1 MSYLRFIG
9 LLFSFLSLAFVST
22 GQDKIIDQVVAV
34 VGGNIILKSDVET
47 TYLQAQAEGMVSDG
61 DMKCEIFEN
70 LLVDKLL
77 LAEAELDTLIE
88 VTPSQINQ
96 QLEATMQM
104 YISRLG
110 SEKQVED
117 YFGKPLAALKSDMEE
132 PIRNRILTQQMQA
145 KIVENVTATPSEVRA
160 YYRSLNEDEI
170 PVIPTQYEYQ
180 QIVMIPP
187 IELAEENRVK
197 AQLRDLKKRIEEGAS
212 FGSLAMFYSEGP
224 EASNGGELPY
234 RGRAELD
241 PAYASAAFNLRDD
254 RISNV
259 VESEMGYHIIQL
271 IDRRGEQI
279 KTRHIMMRPKVSPE
293 AMEMTMNR
301 LDSLA
306 NIIRKG
312 DISFE
317 DAALLFSADKS
328 SRNNGGL
335 VMNPNTLSSRFSVEE
350 LDGDVSKVLTNL
362 RINEISDP
370 FESIDDNLRRVYKIV
385 RLVEKVEGHKANL
398 ENDYQR
404 IAEAFLN
411 HKSENTL
418 KKWIQKQQ
426 NDTYIRIDPTY
437 ANCNF
442 NFDNWIK

>member
-1 MSYLRFIG
+1 MKYLRTIG
-9 LLFSFLSLAFVST
+9 LLFTVLSLAIVT
-22 GQDKIIDQVVAV
+22 KGQDKIIDQVVAV
-34 VGGNIILKSDVET
+34 VGGNIILKSDVENS
-47 TYLQAQAEGMVSDG
+47 YLQAQAEGMTSDG
-61 DMKCEIFEN
+61 DMKCEILEN

-77 LAEAELDTLIE
+77 LAEAELDTLI
-88 VTPSQINQ
+88 VATPSQINQ
-96 QLEATMQM
+96 QLEGTIQM

-110 SEKQVED
+110 SENQVEE
-117 YFGKPLAALKSDMEE
+117 YFGKPIPVLKSDMEK
-132 PIRNRILTQQMQA
+132 PIRNQILTQQMQA
-145 KIVENVTATPSEVRA
+145 KIVENVTTTPAEVRA
-160 YYRSLNEDEI
+160 YYRSLDEEEI
-170 PVIPTQYEYQ
+170 PVIPTQYEYK
-180 QIVMIPP
+180 QITMIPP

-224 EASNGGELPY
+224 EAGNGGELPY

-241 PAYASAAFNLRDD
+241 PAYASAAFNLKDD

-259 VESEMGYHIIQL
+259 VETEMGYHIIQL

-279 KTRHIMMRPKVSPE
+279 KTRHIMMRPKVSTE
-293 AMEMTMNR
+293 AMETTINR

-350 LDGDVSKVLTNL
+350 LDADVSKVLTNL

-370 FESIDDNLRRVYKIV
+370 FESIDDNLRKVYKIV
-385 RLVEKVEGHKANL
+385 KLVDKTEGHKANL

-411 HKSENTL
+411 HKRENTL
-418 KKWIQKQQ
+418 KKWIQEQQ
-426 NDTYIRIDPTY
+426 NDTYIRIDPTF

>member
-1 MSYLRFIG
+1 MKYLRAIV
-9 LLFSFLSLAFVST
+9 LLVTLTSLAVITT
-22 GQDKIIDQVVAV
+22 GQDKIIDQVVAI
-34 VGGNIILKSDVET
+34 VGGNIILKSDVENS
-47 TYLQAQAEGMVSDG
+47 YLQAQAEGMTSDG
-61 DMKCEIFEN
+61 DMKCEILEN

-77 LAEAELDTLIE
+77 LAEAELDTLIIA
-88 VTPSQINQ
+88 TPSQINQ
-96 QLEATMQM
+96 QLEGTIQM

-110 SEKQVED
+110 GEKQVED
-117 YFGKPLAALKSDMEE
+117 YFGKPVAVLKSEMEE
-132 PIRNRILTQQMQA
+132 PIRNQILTQQMQA
-145 KIVENVTATPSEVRA
+145 KIVENVTATPAEVRA
-160 YYRSLNEDEI
+160 YYRSLDQEEI
-170 PVIPTQYEYQ
+170 PEIPTQYEYK
-180 QIVMIPP
+180 QITMVPP
-187 IELAEENRVK
+187 IDITEENRVK

-224 EASNGGELPY
+224 EAGNGGELPY

-241 PAYASAAFNLRDD
+241 PAYASAAFNLKDD

-271 IDRRGEQI
+271 IDRRGEKI
-279 KTRHIMMRPKVSPE
+279 KTRHIMMRPKVSTE
-293 AMEMTMNR
+293 AMETTIDH

-312 DISFE
+312 EISFE
-317 DAALLFSADKS
+317 DAAMLFSADRN

-350 LDGDVSKVLTNL
+350 LDGDVSKVLTNM

-370 FESIDDNLRRVYKIV
+370 FESIDDNLRKVYKIV
-385 RLVEKVEGHKANL
+385 KLVDKTEGHKANL

-411 HKSENTL
+411 HKRENTL
-418 KKWIQKQQ
+418 KKWIREQQ
-426 NDTYIRIDPTY
+426 EDTYIRIDPTY